1 MSQQAPVARPP
12 RDTKA
17 AKAKESKSAA
27 VRAALANPSKRQLS
41 KWQRERRQKHL
52 VLYTA
57 IGLVVAV
64 ALVMAFGYWRELLM
78 RPNETVA
85 EVGSQ
90 TIAANQL
97 AVRLRPQLTAIDNE
111 LVRLQMQGAGAT
123 SSGANPSS
131 QQLQML
137 YSQRLGAVD
146 QVLGDMIDD
155 ELIEREGQRR
165 GLAVSDAE
173 IDARI
178 ASDLAKQKALA
189 AGPAPTPAAGPAADP
204 PPTPTPPP
212 TLTAEDQQQTYQD
225 FLSRIN
231 FTDEQYRRY
240 VAAQVLRDK
249 VRDSLSTTIPA
260 TQEQVHARRITLT
273 TQEDATAA
281 LAQLRSGEA
290 QFEDLAREKSKDLTS
305 QSQGGDLGWLPR
317 GIESPQFDD
326 QAFRLGVGELG
337 DAITTPQGWEIIQV
351 LEKGDRPLTPDQLD
365 RLKQKAYDQWIR
377 QTRDDGSV
385 RRTMDKDKRD
395 WVVRQ
400 AGGGKSPISASANP
414 GRPPGF

>member
-1 MSQQAPVARPP
+1 
-12 RDTKA
+12 
-17 AKAKESKSAA
+17 

-41 KWQRERRQKHL
+41 KWQRERRQKHI

-57 IGLVVAV
+57 IGLVVLV
-64 ALVMAFGYWRELLM
+64 ALVLAFGYWREMVL
-78 RPNETVA
+78 RPSETVA
-85 EVGSQ
+85 EVGDQ

-97 AVRLRPQLTAIDNE
+97 AVRLHPQLMAIDNE
-111 LVRLQMQGAGAT
+111 IARVQMQAGGAT
-123 SSGANPSS
+123 SPGANPNS
-131 QQLQML
+131 QQIQML

-155 ELIEREGQRR
+155 ELIAREAQRR
-165 GLAVSDAE
+165 GLSVTPAE

-178 ASDLAKQKALA
+178 SGDLAKQKAMA
-189 AGPAPTPAAGPAADP
+189 AGPAPTPAADPAGGPA
-204 PPTPTPPP
+204 PTPTPPP
-212 TLTAEDQQQTYQD
+212 TLTAEDQQQTYQE

-231 FTDEQYRRY
+231 FTDDQYRRY
-240 VAAQVLRDK
+240 VEAQVLREK
-249 VRDSLSTTIPA
+249 VRDSLSTTIPT

-273 TQEDATAA
+273 TQEDATAV

-317 GIESPQFDD
+317 GIESTQFDD

-337 DAITTPQGWEIIQV
+337 DAVTTPQGWEIIQV
-351 LEKGDRPLTPDQLD
+351 LDKGQRALTPEHLD

-377 QTRDDGSV
+377 TTREDGSV
-385 RRTMDKDKRD
+385 RRSLDKDKRE
-395 WVVRQ
+395 WVMRQ
-400 AGGGKSPISASANP
+400 AGGGKSPFGASANP
-414 GRPPGF
+414 ARPPGF